1 MVVEVLGMA
10 VQAAAAVRTSGF
22 DIFQKWSM
30 KRTSRVTEVVA
41 ATFIH

>member
-10 VQAAAAVRTSGF
+10 VQAAAVRTSGF

-30 KRTSRVTEVVA
+30 KRTSRGTEVVA